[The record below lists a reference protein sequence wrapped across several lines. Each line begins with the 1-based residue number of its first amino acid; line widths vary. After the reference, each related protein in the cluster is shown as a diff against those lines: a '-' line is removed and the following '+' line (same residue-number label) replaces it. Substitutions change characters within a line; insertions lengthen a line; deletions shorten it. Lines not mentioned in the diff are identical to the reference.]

1 MEITALAIASA
12 TIIAQGFLGEAGKNS
27 WDGAARLLSA
37 VRNRFRGDQN
47 MTAALTRV
55 EGNPGD
61 SEAVNILAIA
71 LAATAER
78 DEQFRQIIGTAV
90 EEARQDRNAPQAVR
104 NYSDFRDANIEK
116 VVNIDTVHGNLN
128 F

>member
-1 MEITALAIASA
+1 
-12 TIIAQGFLGEAGKNS
+12 
-27 WDGAARLLSA
+27 
-37 VRNRFRGDQN
+37 